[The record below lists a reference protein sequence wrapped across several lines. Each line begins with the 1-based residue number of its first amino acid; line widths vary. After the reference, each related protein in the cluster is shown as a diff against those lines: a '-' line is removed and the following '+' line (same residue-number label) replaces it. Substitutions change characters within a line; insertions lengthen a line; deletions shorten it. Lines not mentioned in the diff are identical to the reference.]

1 MVGAGAHV
9 FALMAYIISH
19 MQPDKEREEHVK
31 LNPDVLGPIIGEST
45 QRMQD
50 AIDYLCA
57 PDPKTSTPGNEGR
70 RLVKVVPYLYWVVN
84 GKYYREI
91 INEADRRA
99 KAAHRQAKHRELH
112 PKPKK
117 PRTPAQVKAAYDRG
131 LRVYE
136 NETANGAREVE
147 AHNASVVAAAE
158 GLE

>member
-70 RLVKVVPYLYWVVN
+70 RLVKVVPYLYCVVN

-91 INEADRRA
+91 INEADRLIVPI
-99 KAAHRQAKHRELH
+99 KS
-112 PKPKK
+112 
-117 PRTPAQVKAAYDRG
+117 Y
-131 LRVYE
+131 VYTCTY
-136 NETANGAREVE
+136 NNI
-147 AHNASVVAAAE
+147 
-158 GLE
+158 